1 MSFSPRL
8 PAAEFL
14 TAEQLNALRER
25 STLRGLWM
33 IAHAWTLIAGSIA
46 LVAFFPNPFT
56 FLLAVMVIG
65 SRQLGLAILMH
76 DGAHGC
82 LAKDPDTNLL
92 LSQWLCAYPV
102 WSDIHPYRSYHLQ
115 HHAKTWTKD
124 DPDIGLVLPFPI
136 TRSSL
141 RRKIWRDQEST
152 ATKAISGRRARPISR
167 WPKCPQSICICS
179 PGKVARRR

>member
-76 DGAHGC
+76 EAAHG
-82 LAKDPDTNLL
+82 LL
-92 LSQWLCAYPV
+92 HPNRKVNNFLGQWLTGAAV
-102 WSDIHPYRSYHLQ
+102 G
-115 HHAKTWTKD
+115 HAS
-124 DPDIGLVLPFPI
+124 P
-136 TRSSL
+136 SSPRKH
-141 RRKIWRDQEST
+141 RRKLQWKTTNPPRPT
-152 ATKAISGRRARPISR
+152 AGSGRRATTS
-167 WPKCPQSICICS
+167 S
-179 PGKVARRR
+179 PP